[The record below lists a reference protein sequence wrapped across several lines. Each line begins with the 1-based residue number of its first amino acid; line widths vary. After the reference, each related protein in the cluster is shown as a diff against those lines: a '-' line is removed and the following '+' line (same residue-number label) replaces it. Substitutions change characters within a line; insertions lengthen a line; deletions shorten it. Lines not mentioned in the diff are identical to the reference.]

1 VPGCG
6 TVSRH
11 PKGIEPATRRCCAIK
26 AFVGGGGAGVGVKR
40 VMGGGGRGVAGE
52 ADDEEDDD
60 EEYEASSGGCD
71 LDSVEYEAVEGD
83 GGCGLGG
90 GMSPA

>member
-26 AFVGGGGAGVGVKR
+26 AFVGV
-40 VMGGGGRGVAGE
+40 GGGGRGVAGE